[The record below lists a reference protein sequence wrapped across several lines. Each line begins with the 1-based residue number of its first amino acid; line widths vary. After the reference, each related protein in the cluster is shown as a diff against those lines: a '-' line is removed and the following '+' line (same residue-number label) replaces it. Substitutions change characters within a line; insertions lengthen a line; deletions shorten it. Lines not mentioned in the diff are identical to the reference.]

1 MKLTDLLI
9 NKKFGQCKNIDI
21 ESNQIVFNDIKAI
34 LPLNNWQ
41 CADLSE
47 FDNIISKY
55 SFPKK
60 EEFKKK
66 DRDAVR
72 DCFPKPQII
81 LKKNGQNDIR
91 IALALYP
98 KKTLTGNTLLH
109 LRSIN
114 KFEQMEIRYF
124 LKFTSAPINEPK
136 IKKRGFYEFCQSSD
150 IIFDYDFIE
159 DSKINSARLRII
171 TCGFNDYVLLLYAFD
186 RNETL
191 DHIELESLAESFKSF
206 T

>member
-98 KKTLTGNTLLH
+98 K
-109 LRSIN
+109 
-114 KFEQMEIRYF
+114 
-124 LKFTSAPINEPK
+124 
-136 IKKRGFYEFCQSSD
+136 
-150 IIFDYDFIE
+150 
-159 DSKINSARLRII
+159 
-171 TCGFNDYVLLLYAFD
+171 
-186 RNETL
+186 
-191 DHIELESLAESFKSF
+191 
-206 T
+206 

>member
-21 ESNQIVFNDIKAI
+21 ESNQIVFNDIKVI

-98 KKTLTGNTLLH
+98 KKTLIGNTLLH

-136 IKKRGFYEFCQSSD
+136 IKKRDFYEFCQSSD

-191 DHIELESLAESFKSF
+191 DQIELESLAESFKSL